1 MSGKMKMEIFIDTTD
16 MKMQAV
22 AITKSVKSPDQ
33 MAVWNLSIEKENP
46 QVPSLSLISTPP
58 VLPPALDQTTDIIT
72 LFINPSNYKSIESLS
87 LNNSYLS
94 LF

>member
-1 MSGKMKMEIFIDTTD
+1 MRMEIFIDTTD

-72 LFINPSNYKSIESLS
+72 LFK
-87 LNNSYLS
+87 NS
-94 LF
+94 